1 MPTVSLTEAARLAGV
16 SRKTVQRRVSDGVL
30 SVSHGVQ
37 GEKTV
42 EISELIRVFGELPGH
57 GVQAVHRTES
67 TPVHGHVQGVQP
79 DIATLEARI
88 QGLEAVVESKD
99 ETIASQAGQIDE
111 LRQEKRELR
120 AQVAGLLEDRRQQ
133 RPPEPPAPAPA
144 PAPVQVTPDKPTG
157 STFWNAVPL
166 ALILAVALFVLV
178 FIVAQ
183 LRSTP

>member
-1 MPTVSLTEAARLAGV
+1 MPAVSLTEAARLAGV

-57 GVQAVHRTES
+57 GVQTVHETES
-67 TPVHGHVQGVQP
+67 TPVHSHDQGVQP
-79 DIATLEARI
+79 NIAAFEARI
-88 QGLEAVVESKD
+88 QGLEAVVASKD

-133 RPPEPPAPAPA
+133 PS
-144 PAPVQVTPDKPTG
+144 PAPVEAASAAQTNIWTWITVG
-157 STFWNAVPL
+157 
-166 ALILAVALFVLV
+166 LAVGAAIIFTMIL
-178 FIVAQ
+178 
-183 LRSTP
+183 LRPQ

>member
-1 MPTVSLTEAARLAGV
+1 MPAVSLTEAARLAGV

-42 EISELIRVFGELPGH
+42 EISELIRVFGQLPGH
-57 GVQAVHRTES
+57 GVHPVHGTES
-67 TPVHGHVQGVQP
+67 SPVHGHDQGVQP
-79 DIATLEARI
+79 NLAALEARI
-88 QGLEAVVESKD
+88 EGLEAVVASKD

-133 RPPEPPAPAPA
+133 PAPLF
-144 PAPVQVTPDKPTG
+144 PAPVPVQSAPDKSKG
-157 STFWNAVPL
+157 STFWNALPL
-166 ALILAVALFVLV
+166 AIILTIAFIVGAL
-178 FIVAQ
+178 IVAQ
-183 LRSTP
+183 LTSKP